1 MDSTGELALVA
12 EVAGEL
18 APRVREGKILQAGQL
33 KYLSGPDIGLC
44 MAYPN
49 IYPINELLEY
59 LKGQF
64 LQI

>member
-1 MDSTGELALVA
+1 LWELPVSQPQWI
-12 EVAGEL
+12 ES
-18 APRVREGKILQAGQL
+18 GKFGQAGQL